1 MACQNA
7 TGERCET
14 CADAGNCAHAP
25 VRLDADLE
33 EVWRLWCMSRTQ
45 LRVSFGGAIGLDYNA
60 VWLVSSAINVEM
72 DEWILKMLQALEND
86 LLEEQAANQKK
97 ERKEQCRSPQS

>member
-1 MACQNA
+1 MACQDA

-25 VRLDADLE
+25 VRLDSDLE
-33 EVWRLWCMSRTQ
+33 EVWRLWRMSRTQ

-60 VWLVSSAINVEM
+60 VWLVASAINVEM
-72 DEWILKMLQALEND
+72 DEWVLKMLQALESDMLN
-86 LLEEQAANQKK
+86 EQDAWLKSQEKSAKV
-97 ERKEQCRSPQS
+97 ER